1 MDARDYSTE
10 VTSFSAL
17 ATCVCCE
24 QMHFHALSIQNCEP
38 RLMNAALGM
47 LVNRGCLEVR
57 D

>member
-10 VTSFSAL
+10 VTSFYTL

-24 QMHFHALSIQNCEP
+24 KMHFHALSIQNCEP
-38 RLMNAALGM
+38 RLNAALGM

>member
-24 QMHFHALSIQNCEP
+24 QMHFHALSIQNCEL
-38 RLMNAALGM
+38 RLNAALSM
-47 LVNRGCLEVR
+47 LVNRGRLEVR

>member
-38 RLMNAALGM
+38 RLNAALGM